1 MYACGKKYKEPL
13 STVILL
19 GVPNKDTVR
28 KLHYILRTRGLNG
41 LRVYVVKDSSSSK
54 FLESL
59 RDFIFSNHLY
69 TLEVFTAEYE
79 QLGEIYEKE
88 GDKIVSI
95 LVSDSNLVQYVP
107 SVLRSKLE
115 AL

>member
-1 MYACGKKYKEPL
+1 MFAYGEKYREPL
-13 STVILL
+13 STVIVL
-19 GVPNKDTVR
+19 GEPNKDTVS

-41 LRVYVVKDSSSSK
+41 LRVYVVKDSSSSR

-59 RDFIFSNHLY
+59 RDFIFSNHTY

-79 QLGEIYEKE
+79 QLREIYEKE
-88 GDKIVSI
+88 GDRIVSI

-107 SVLRSKLE
+107 SILRNKLE

>member
-1 MYACGKKYKEPL
+1 MFAYGKKYREPL
-13 STVILL
+13 FTVIVL
-19 GVPNKDTVR
+19 GEPNKDTVS

-41 LRVYVVKDSSSSK
+41 LRVYIVKDSSSSR

-59 RDFIFSNHLY
+59 RDFIFSNHTY

-79 QLGEIYEKE
+79 QLREIYEKE
-88 GDKIVSI
+88 GDRIVSI

-107 SVLRSKLE
+107 SILRNKLE